1 MIPATWVTELHN
13 RIAKHWEGE
22 CSPDDADKWLAVL
35 SDAWVE
41 KQRAG
46 VMIKI
51 GLRACQESCPHPPT
65 VADFVAEAA
74 SAAEEPWAEA
84 LLASLPERQQSDN
97 PLGEALESIARHAK
111 SETAQTELAKMRQI
125 LNGEPVE
132 QATGMT
138 LAGHL
143 RRMTVL

>member
-1 MIPATWVTELHN
+1 MIPENWITELQD
-13 RIAKHWEGE
+13 RIAKQWEGE
-22 CSPDDADKWLAVL
+22 CSPDGADKWLAVL
-35 SDAWVE
+35 SDTWPE

-74 SAAEEPWAEA
+74 SVAEEPWAEA

-111 SETAQTELAKMRQI
+111 SETSQAELAKMRRI
-125 LNGEPVE
+125 LKGESVE
-132 QATGMT
+132 QATGLT
-138 LAGHL
+138 LAQHRQRITAL
-143 RRMTVL
+143 